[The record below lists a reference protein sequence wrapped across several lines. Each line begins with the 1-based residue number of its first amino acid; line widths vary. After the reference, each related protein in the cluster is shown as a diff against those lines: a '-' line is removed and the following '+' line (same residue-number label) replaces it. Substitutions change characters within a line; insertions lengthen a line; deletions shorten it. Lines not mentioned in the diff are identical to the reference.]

1 MQDSVDIKA
10 FIKEHFDLE
19 LKTAFEAE
27 KTRARLSVEEEFK
40 QRIDAETA
48 ALEEKQ
54 KSLLVEKEAFHQQRT
69 ESIKKEQELVSL
81 VNAIS
86 KLKVEFEEGA
96 EIQRKLIAA
105 DAVNVF
111 SELMK
116 GLYRDSERKELLKER
131 ISEAISQLNEV
142 AIKVELS
149 SQLSEIQGS
158 ELEKALSGTEL
169 VFTDKL
175 GIDEAVIHS
184 DSLTVELSTK
194 SKLKVIKD
202 HVQDLVNDI

>member
-96 EIQRKLIAA
+96 EIQRKLIAG

-149 SQLSEIQGS
+149 SQLSDIQGS